1 MNCVYVHMHWM
12 HLCALLVHC
21 INSVPSKNQ
30 ILASSLNWSVSDIV
44 LMTWPTD
51 HSPITKALLYNWKNI
66 DVFEVIYAII
76 LP

>member
-1 MNCVYVHMHWM
+1 MNCVYT
-12 HLCALLVHC
+12 HC

-30 ILASSLNWSVSDIV
+30 ILASSLNWSVTDIV
-44 LMTWPTD
+44 LMAWPND